1 MKGESPVTRRQ
12 DAQGAPNADAGSVA
26 VPVAAVHRPK
36 SFKRWALEWMK
47 SIAIALVIWFVLRTL
62 LIEAFRIPSSSMEQ
76 TLLVGDFLFVN
87 KALYGAELPLVHA
100 RLPAVREPRRGD
112 IVVFDSR
119 TEQGVKVVKRVIGLA
134 GDTLEMR
141 RGALYRNGV
150 RQVEPYAQH
159 VDPGSDSAYP
169 EMRLW
174 QMQFLARRV
183 DRQTYQPT
191 RDTWGPLI
199 VPPGRYFVMGDNRDN
214 SYDSRYWGF
223 VDRTVIRGRPLFIY
237 YSFDHDSWRVLP
249 FLTAIRWNRIGRHPD

>member
-1 MKGESPVTRRQ
+1 MTRRQ
-12 DAQGAPNADAGSVA
+12 EAKGPPDAPAR
-26 VPVAAVHRPK
+26 AAAAEPPPHQPK
-36 SFKRWALEWMK
+36 SFKRWAWEWMK

-62 LIEAFRIPSSSMEQ
+62 LVEAFRIPSSSMER

-87 KALYGAELPLVHA
+87 KALYGAELPLIHT

-119 TEQGVKVVKRVIGLA
+119 TEEGVKVVKRVIGAA

-141 RGALYRNGV
+141 HAVLYRNGV

-174 QMQFLARRV
+174 QVQYLLPRV
-183 DRQTYQPT
+183 DRRTYQPT
-191 RDTWGPLI
+191 RDTWGPLV
-199 VPPGRYFVMGDNRDN
+199 VPAGQYFVMGDNRDN

-223 VDRTVIRGRPLFIY
+223 VDRRVIRGRPLFVY

-249 FLTAIRWNRIGRHPD
+249 FLTAIRWGRIGTHPD